1 MGDEEDLWR
10 CPECGRRF
18 TQTNQSHSCV
28 QISVDDHFKSKTPG
42 ARELFDLL
50 LKQVKSFGPV
60 RTDAVK
66 SAINL
71 THQSHFAMV
80 YVRKASLTIDLASEA
95 PLMSDRVFRSEQLGP
110 RLHLNY
116 VILSEPED
124 IDNELL
130 NWLRDA
136 YDRAG

>member
-1 MGDEEDLWR
+1 MSSSNKWETKKTSGVARNAAGGSL
-10 CPECGRRF
+10 RRR
-18 TQTNQSHSCV
+18 
-28 QISVDDHFKSKTPG
+28 

-50 LKQVKSFGPV
+50 LKQVKAFGPV